1 MKKTKKYLSKK
12 VKKKKRRTRR
22 RRRYRGRAKPSV
34 ISFNILN
41 PEFVVT
47 KITFGNLIDN
57 IIASG
62 DNRAAILTQIIG
74 PDGKDK
80 PKLSDIIGIADQQ
93 RYLEWREGR
102 ILSFLNENASSI
114 FFLQELSRPT
124 LDKIT
129 SHTVIAN
136 TESDILKIPK
146 VWKGNFQGYND
157 FSRQEFRAI
166 LLPKGI
172 QPIEQKDLDLM
183 KGVEAQQEKIVRKNG
198 VHVKVSLDGVIVNLI
213 NVHLYYEF
221 DQAFI
226 QEKLTAVL
234 GSLGSE
240 PVLIGGDMNKS
251 LTELDFL
258 IESGF
263 STNQDET
270 PTFINTG
277 GKIPISP
284 DHILAK
290 QLAGTLTVIEDY
302 GGQILYDE
310 QILSE
315 ELLQLCLS
323 KIDIIK
329 TFDSRKPPSAEISE
343 LINQIAGML
352 PKDKYIS
359 DHKPIKFEFTE

>member
-1 MKKTKKYLSKK
+1 MRKTKKYLSKK
-12 VKKKKRRTRR
+12 IKKVKRRSR
-22 RRRYRGRAKPSV
+22 RRRYRGGAKPSV

-47 KITFGNLIDN
+47 KITFGNLMDN
-57 IIASG
+57 ILASG
-62 DNRAAILTQIIG
+62 DNRAAIITSIIG
-74 PDGKDK
+74 QDGKDK
-80 PKLSDIIGIADQQ
+80 PKFSDIIGMADQQ

-102 ILSFLNENASSI
+102 ILTFLNENASSI
-114 FFLQELSRPT
+114 FFLQEVSKPT

-136 TESDILKIPK
+136 TEGDILKIPK
-146 VWKGNFQGYND
+146 IWKGSFQGYND

-172 QPIEQKDLDLM
+172 QPVEQKDLVLM
-183 KGVEAQQEKIVRKNG
+183 KGLEDQQEKIVRKNG

-226 QEKLTAVL
+226 QEKLTAIL

-240 PVLIGGDMNKS
+240 PVIIGGDMNKS
-251 LTELDFL
+251 LTELGFL
-258 IESGF
+258 TESGF

-310 QILSE
+310 QILSQ

-329 TFDSRKPPSAEISE
+329 TFDSRKPPSAEVSE
-343 LINQIAGML
+343 LINQIASML
-352 PKDKYIS
+352 PRDKYIS